1 MTRSETPRPQG
12 PGTLEPGTGQRD
24 QLSVRIADT
33 AWTALIV
40 VAGLWAVLT
49 CVDAVRGTG
58 SWAYCAVALV
68 LLAIGLSMRIVGIRR
83 RARTRL

>member
-1 MTRSETPRPQG
+1 MTRSETPRPHEPG
-12 PGTLEPGTGQRD
+12 PLEPGTSQRD

-33 AWTALIV
+33 AWTALCV
-40 VAGLWAVLT
+40 VAGLWAILT

-58 SWAYCAVALV
+58 SWAYCAVSLV
-68 LLAIGLSMRIVGIRR
+68 LLAIGLAMRILSIRR

>member
-1 MTRSETPRPQG
+1 MTRPETPRPHEPG
-12 PGTLEPGTGQRD
+12 PLEPGTGQRD
-24 QLSVRIADT
+24 QLSVRIADI
-33 AWTALIV
+33 AWTALCV
-40 VAGLWAVLT
+40 VAGLWAVLA

-68 LLAIGLSMRIVGIRR
+68 MLALGLTMRVLGIRR